1 MRKPEHRALGIL
13 LAACGALLF
22 LAAPWGL
29 AAGGPDASFSG
40 DRAFDDLKHLADFGP
55 RPSGSKALSDARQWM
70 IGQIERTGLH
80 VEEDSFVASTPA
92 GSVPMTNLLV
102 KIPGVSS
109 QVVIVAGHYDTKHFD
124 NFKFVGAND
133 GASSAAFLLE
143 MARVLAH
150 RKNKLTI
157 WLVFFDGEEA
167 IEQWTATDSLYG
179 SRHLAEKLTASGDL
193 GRIGAMILVNM
204 IGDAKLDIYR
214 DVNST
219 SWLNDVVFSTARRL
233 GYNKNFINE
242 KQAYED
248 DHLPWVNAGVAAVDL
263 LGNVGPV
270 SPSASFGSYWHTAK
284 DTADK
289 CSPASLAIVGRVV
302 LASLEELEKS
312 PHLQGQ

>member
-1 MRKPEHRALGIL
+1 MQKPEQRAFGIL
-13 LAACGALLF
+13 LGACGALLF
-22 LAAPWGL
+22 LAAPRGL
-29 AAGGPDASFSG
+29 AAAWADAAFSG
-40 DRAFDDLKHLADFGP
+40 DRAFADLKHLADFGP

-109 QVVIVAGHYDTKHFD
+109 QVVIVAGHYDTKRFD
-124 NFKFVGAND
+124 KFQFVGAND

-193 GRIGAMILVNM
+193 GRIAAMILVDM

-214 DVNST
+214 DANST

-302 LASLEELEKS
+302 LASLEELERS
-312 PHLQGQ
+312 LHLK